1 MPLLMIDFRIH
12 WRYISTC
19 KSSTCTVELQ
29 KVCRPCRTKWIWEIL
44 GTMNQLTLPRLGGWV
59 WLKIERMTLLFK
71 VLKLPDTSCVVIQ
84 LLIMI
89 VNRIMLIYR
98 INYDP
103 WNKEIHYWNLHRIT
117 PLNIIDLSILS
128 LHSTQTRF
136 TYFERHNIRWCCE
149 IKISS
154 SPIKLIG
161 S

>member
-1 MPLLMIDFRIH
+1 MPLLIIDFRIH

-29 KVCRPCRTKWIWEIL
+29 ELCRPCRTKWIWEIL
-44 GTMNQLTLPRLGGWV
+44 GDMNQLTLPRLGGWV

-71 VLKLPDTSCVVIQ
+71 VLKLFDTSCVVIQ

-103 WNKEIHYWNLHRIT
+103 WDKEIHYWNLDRIT
-117 PLNIIDLSILS
+117 PLYIIDLSIL
-128 LHSTQTRF
+128 LHFVITFHTNAVYLF
-136 TYFERHNIRWCCE
+136 WET
-149 IKISS
+149 
-154 SPIKLIG
+154 
-161 S
+161 